1 MVDATGPW
9 SNRSGYPENGANTG
23 VFHFHHNNGH
33 ANNAASFR
41 RIMITKEKFIFVKS
55 IYKEK
60 EVR

>member
-23 VFHFHHNNGH
+23 IFHFHHNNGH

-41 RIMITKEKFIFVKS
+41 QVYDYKRK
-55 IYKEK
+55 IYFCK
-60 EVR
+60 VYL